1 MKLSAIAAKP
11 QLMKVTIDDQTTI
24 DEFGEAVEFWT
35 LDRQPLDVFMKL
47 ASANQSDTA
56 AMIGIVKTMILDE
69 DGKEVLSNENMLPSN
84 LLIKVIEKIVA
95 TLGK

>member
-1 MKLSAIAAKP
+1 MKLSSIAAKP
-11 QLMKVTIDDQTTI
+11 QLMKVTIDDEDTI
-24 DEFGEAVEFWT
+24 KEFGEAVEFWT
-35 LDRQPLDVFMKL
+35 LDRQPLDIFMKL